1 MSEKLNISI
10 SKNEQDSPWVLVN
23 NKNEYINRL
32 IKVLSPSIITGFYS
46 IYNNTKN
53 KNKVHKYLL
62 REFQNELSN
71 TPHWNQLIIT
81 GEFERIKKDSG
92 CDWLDN
98 LIRGVFK
105 KYAKTLNVDKGN
117 IRNIKIPNSYEFIHK
132 CYINIAREVWK
143 NPKLFYHKLNNYQ
156 IAENTIKITE
166 IVEDSIKDTILEL
179 MPLEKFIDD
188 YVSNETMSNSKNNE
202 SENETES
209 ESGSNN
215 EDIDRLKYDDDE
227 SDNNSERSDILSN
240 QDSLIDKLSDKNDF
254 LSNTQKPIHHGNE
267 FKEKFLNNNE
277 YITKAHVNQ
286 TNLNSI
292 EEFKLDAEDSISSII
307 DKNEVN
313 PIIKEEF
320 TPIIQNFT
328 PIVEEEFNSI
338 IQENNPITQ
347 KFTPIVEEITPI
359 VEENNPITQNFTP
372 IVEKITPIVEEITPI
387 VEEITPIVEEITPIV
402 EEITPVVDEITPIRE
417 EIIPIVEEITL
428 IEEITPIV
436 EEITPIVD
444 NEIIDNVSSS
454 QINTLTNEKI
464 IEINDISLRRSVHSN
479 DDENEDNYEKHKT
492 KKYMN
497 ELKLR
502 RNNDKI
508 KNLLGINVDY
518 PTFIKNK
525 EKIKKILLSKSIDSI

>member
-202 SENETES
+202 SENETENES
-209 ESGSNN
+209 ESNN

-277 YITKAHVNQ
+277 YITKAPVNQ
-286 TNLNSI
+286 TNLNSSI
-292 EEFKLDAEDSISSII
+292 EFKLDAEDSISSII

-328 PIVEEEFNSI
+328 PIVEE
-338 IQENNPITQ
+338 
-347 KFTPIVEEITPI
+347 ITPI

-372 IVEKITPIVEEITPI
+372 IVEEITPI
-387 VEEITPIVEEITPIV
+387 VEEITPITEEITPI
-402 EEITPVVDEITPIRE
+402 T
-417 EIIPIVEEITL
+417 
-428 IEEITPIV
+428 EEITPITEEIISIT
-436 EEITPIVD
+436 EEITPITEEITPLID
-444 NEIIDNVSSS
+444 NERIDNISSS
-454 QINTLTNEKI
+454 QTNTLTNEKI

-518 PTFIKNK
+518 QTFVKNK